1 MHINNI
7 YTLERLIFGDFD
19 MNMNV
24 KNNSLNLVLSGGGI
38 KGIAFVGAIEELEKR
53 YRRFG
58 NIAGVSAGALVGALV
73 GAGYTSRE
81 LIKILKEFDFS
92 ILKIRAGNCLSVS
105 INERIA
111 RLGSEKGNIND
122 SDVEAL
128 LYMQDY
134 PELKA
139 LKRHREDFKG
149 VRGNFLSNMIAFS
162 QENAFLDGDLLE
174 RWVGQL
180 LAGRGIYTFGDFR
193 GGIIDKVNPRGYK
206 VRMTAV
212 DANTGRVV
220 VLPDDIALYNIDPDR
235 LEVAKAVRMSSSI
248 PFVFKPCVLM
258 KKENNMMKQHYLIDG
273 GVLDNF
279 PVWLIDSSQGNI
291 VGLRL
296 EGKEPK
302 ELKQAENM
310 LKKLLASS
318 HDIGVPKNS
327 YNIDNIAHID
337 TGNISF
343 LDFDISPVNTQFLYE
358 QGKSAAQKL
367 LVSMNKRSR
376 GWR

>member
-7 YTLERLIFGDFD
+7 YTLERLMFGDFD

-58 NIAGVSAGALVGALV
+58 NIAGVSAGALVGSLL

-81 LIKILKEFDFS
+81 LIRIMKEFDFS
-92 ILKIRAGNCLSVS
+92 ILKIRAGDYLSVT

-111 RLGSEKGNIND
+111 RLGSEKGNV
-122 SDVEAL
+122 SDGDIEAL

-134 PELKA
+134 PELKS
-139 LKRHREDFKG
+139 LKRHRDDFRG

-180 LAGRGIYTFGDFR
+180 LANKGIYTFSDFR
-193 GGIIDKVNPRGYK
+193 GGIVDKVNPRGYK

-212 DANTGRVV
+212 DANTGKVI

-258 KKENNMMKQHYLIDG
+258 KKENNTLKQHYLIDG

-310 LKKLLASS
+310 LKKLLSSS

-343 LDFDISPVNTQFLYE
+343 LDFDISPVNTQYLYD
-358 QGKSAAQKL
+358 QGRIAAQKL
-367 LVSMNKRSR
+367 LINMNKRSR